1 MFLYVDGPTKVTF
14 ELPHDCLSRYLK
26 ECVEKH
32 YWKSLEVF
40 LLGGGGHGS
49 YAKGEG
55 GIATG
60 NCDLKEISL
69 CDVIKSNPK
78 PNMYYELTS
87 VFIDHGALVNGRNE
101 QDIPLAL
108 AVNCDDHDLAVV
120 LLKKNAN
127 PQDLLRSESGKPDDT
142 PVHTAF
148 RIGLSLGMLY
158 VSESQST
165 VMLRALCKCLHIRG
179 AKNSVVFENSHTLKM
194 IYISFIISKK
204 V

>member
-1 MFLYVDGPTKVTF
+1 
-14 ELPHDCLSRYLK
+14 
-26 ECVEKH
+26 
-32 YWKSLEVF
+32 LEVF

-78 PNMYYELTS
+78 PSMYYELIS
-87 VFIDHGALVNGRNE
+87 VLIDHGALVNGRNE
-101 QDIPLAL
+101 QDMPLAY
-108 AVNCDDHDLAVV
+108 AVNYDDHDLAVV

-127 PQDLLRSESGKPDDT
+127 PQGLLRSKSGKHDDT

-148 RIGLSLGMLY
+148 RIGLSSGIKSTFFL
-158 VSESQST
+158 SQT
-165 VMLRALCKCLHIRG
+165 RA
-179 AKNSVVFENSHTLKM
+179 
-194 IYISFIISKK
+194 
-204 V
+204 

>member
-1 MFLYVDGPTKVTF
+1 MKITF
-14 ELPHDCLSRYLK
+14 ELPTECVSRYLK

-32 YWKSLEVF
+32 DWQSLEVF

-69 CDVIKSNPK
+69 CGVIKSDPK
-78 PNMYYELTS
+78 PNMYYELIS
-87 VFIDHGALVNGRNE
+87 VLIDHGALVNGRNE

-108 AVNCDDHDLAVV
+108 AVNYNDHDLAVV

-127 PQDLLRSESGKPDDT
+127 SQGLLRSKSGKRGDT
-142 PVHTAF
+142 PIHTAF
-148 RIGLSLGMLY
+148 RIGLSLGMLCFLRWLP
-158 VSESQST
+158 T
-165 VMLRALCKCLHIRG
+165 V
-179 AKNSVVFENSHTLKM
+179 F
-194 IYISFIISKK
+194 
-204 V
+204 